1 MDALVT
7 RSRFDK
13 PEELAA
19 FVVENRRQMTAP
31 KLAEAAGLSLVEYH
45 RLLRDRRFRQ
55 LISESLALDVM
66 DLDQEERMLKG
77 FMRDAVQAETVWE
90 RRAAAELVMKAAG
103 VERASETKVDYGG
116 EVRVRFELDRPEPG
130 AWTPP
135 DPLAGVVGAST
146 KNALGRGAPAEP
158 GRSLEAGHTSAPST
172 DDSEA
177 ARRSFLD
184 ALRANEERT
193 ITVGAD

>member
-1 MDALVT
+1 VDAFVT

-19 FVVENRRQMTAP
+19 FVVENRRAMSAP

-55 LISESLALDVM
+55 FISESLALEVM

-77 FMRDAVQAETVWE
+77 FMRDAVSADTVWE

-103 VERASETKVDYGG
+103 VERASETRVDYGG

-135 DPLAGVVGAST
+135 DPLAGVVGASP

-158 GRSLEAGHTSAPST
+158 SRALEVGRAPAPSA

-177 ARRSFLD
+177 ARRSFLE
-184 ALRANEERT
+184 AIRANEERI